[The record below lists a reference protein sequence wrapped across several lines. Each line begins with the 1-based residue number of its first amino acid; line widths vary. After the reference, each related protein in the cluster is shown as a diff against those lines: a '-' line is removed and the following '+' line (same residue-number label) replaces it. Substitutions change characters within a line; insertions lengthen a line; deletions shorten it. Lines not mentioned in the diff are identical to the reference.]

1 MSKRRPIMC
10 IVLGAAACWAT
21 MTACDVIDLNAIDWD
36 GDGVPDVT
44 DAFPVDP
51 TEDTDSDGDGV
62 GDNSDAFPLDPSRSG
77 LATTDT
83 SGETDDEPVPN
94 DDDTGNANDDSSGE
108 SPPPDANPPSSNGD
122 VGGRRKT
129 RN

>member
-1 MSKRRPIMC
+1 MY
-10 IVLGAAACWAT
+10 IVLGVAACWAT
-21 MTACDVIDLNAIDWD
+21 MTACDSIDLIAIDWD
-36 GDGVPDVT
+36 GDGVPDVA

-62 GDNSDAFPLDPSRSG
+62 GDNGDAFPTDPSRSG
-77 LATTDT
+77 PALINVV
-83 SGETDDEPVPN
+83 GESDNDAVPN
-94 DDDTGNANDDSSGE
+94 DNDTGNANDNSSDE

>member
-1 MSKRRPIMC
+1 MW
-10 IVLGAAACWAT
+10 IVLGTAACWAT
-21 MTACDVIDLNAIDWD
+21 MTACDSIDLNAIDWD

-62 GDNSDAFPLDPSRSG
+62 GDNSDAFPTDPSRSET
-77 LATTDT
+77 ATVGD
-83 SGETDDEPVPN
+83 SGETDS
-94 DDDTGNANDDSSGE
+94 DTSNANDNSSDE
-108 SPPPDANPPSSNGD
+108 SPPPDANPPSTGG
-122 VGGRRKT
+122 GGRRKT